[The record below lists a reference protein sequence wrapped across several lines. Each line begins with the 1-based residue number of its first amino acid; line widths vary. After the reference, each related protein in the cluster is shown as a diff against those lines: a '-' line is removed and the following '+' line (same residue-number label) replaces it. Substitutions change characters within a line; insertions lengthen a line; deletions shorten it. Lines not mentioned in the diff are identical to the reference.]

1 MCRANISI
9 ETSEVLR
16 RNRKVDLAAED
27 GAVTRW
33 SWPPCNCTPS
43 ACKGGIR
50 TLRAYL
56 PLWVRRVTVSS
67 LRPLMRPLI
76 SYSLHRAH

>member
-16 RNRKVDLAAED
+16 RNRKVGLAAED

-33 SWPPCNCTPS
+33 SWPPCNRTPS

-50 TLRAYL
+50 TSRAYL
-56 PLWVRRVTVSS
+56 PLGFAAS
-67 LRPLMRPLI
+67 LSPLCGR
-76 SYSLHRAH
+76 